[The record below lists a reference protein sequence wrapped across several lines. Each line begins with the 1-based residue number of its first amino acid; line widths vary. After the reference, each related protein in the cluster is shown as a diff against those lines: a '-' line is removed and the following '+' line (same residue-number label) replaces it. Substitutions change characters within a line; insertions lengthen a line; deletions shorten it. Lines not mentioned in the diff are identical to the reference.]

1 MADAVELATAYVA
14 LVPSAKG
21 IAGKLAEEMGGPA
34 EKAGLDAG
42 DKAGGGILSSFKN
55 KVGGGAL
62 SGIIAGVG
70 VAGLGAAALSIGT
83 SFDDAFDTIRTVTGK
98 SGVEL
103 NGLQES
109 MKNVFKSVP
118 TSAGEAGDAIAGL
131 NQKLG
136 LSGKPLEDL
145 AGQVLELSRI
155 TGTDLNGNIEA
166 VTGVFNNW
174 GISAEDQG
182 TKLDELFRASQA
194 TGVSV
199 TDLSNTMGQSGSVLR
214 QAGLSFEDSAALL
227 GTLQKNGVDAASV
240 MPSLSKAVAT
250 AAKEGKNATD
260 VLKGTFDAIRNAPD
274 DTSAAAAAMTTFGA
288 KAGPQLA
295 GLVRQGKLSFEE
307 LSASIAAG
315 GDTVM
320 TASAETQDFPEKFKV
335 AMNTAQVA
343 LQPLVTKILDL
354 VTALATNLA
363 PVIQFIADHFKIIG
377 PIIGAVAGAILA
389 YKIAT
394 TVAGAA
400 TKAWTVIQG
409 AFNLVMDANPIT
421 LVVLGIAALVAGVI
435 LAYKHFDGFRNLVD
449 TVAGAIKAFVT
460 GAIDFVI
467 EHWRLLVAILTGPIG
482 AAVILIIGHFD
493 TIKNAITGVVTW
505 VGTKIGEFIA
515 FFVALPGN
523 IISAIGDLASLLL
536 GKGIDLIQ
544 GLINGYLSLVGTV
557 TSFFTGLA
565 GQVIGWIGDAASW
578 LFSKGVD
585 VVQGFINGYLNIIG
599 QVTGFFTGLGGQIIG
614 LLAGAVGW
622 LVGIGEDVIRGLK
635 NGIVGFFEREVRGFI
650 NIGQWIKDSVGDLS
664 HLLVSVGEDIV
675 RGLRDGISGAWHWV
689 TDKVSELTKL
699 IPGPVRSILGIGS
712 PSKVFMALGQNVSE
726 GMQIGIEDGFTKVFS
741 SLNSAAT
748 QMTKTKF
755 AVNPSVGSI
764 LPDVASQ
771 TATATAGLSGATFNN
786 TFNQVGSDPSAISRE
801 ISWLALTQR

>member
-1 MADAVELATAYVA
+1 MADAIELATAYVA

-34 EKAGLDAG
+34 EQAGTEAG

-62 SGIIAGVG
+62 GGIIAGAG
-70 VAGLGAAALSIGT
+70 VVGLGAAALKIGS

-98 SGVEL
+98 SGEEL
-103 NGLQES
+103 DGLQES

-118 TSAGEAGDAIAGL
+118 TSAEDAGTAIAGL

-136 LSGKPLEDL
+136 ITGKPLEDL
-145 AGQVLELSRI
+145 SAQVLELSRI
-155 TGTDLNGNIEA
+155 TGTDLNGNVEA

-182 TKLDELFRASQA
+182 AKLDELFRASQA

-199 TDLSNTMGQSGSVLR
+199 TDLSNTMGQSGSILR

-250 AAKEGKNATD
+250 AAKDGKNATD
-260 VLKGTFDAIRNAPD
+260 VLKGTFDAIKNAPD
-274 DTSAAAAAMTTFGA
+274 DTTAAAAAMDTFGA

-320 TASAETQDFPEKFKV
+320 TASDETQDFPEKFKL

-343 LQPLVTKILDL
+343 LQPLITQILDL
-354 VTALATNLA
+354 VTTLATKLA
-363 PVIQFIADHFKIIG
+363 PIIAFVADHFKIIG
-377 PIIGAVAGAILA
+377 PIIGAVAAAIIA
-389 YKIAT
+389 YKVAT
-394 TVAGAA
+394 AVAGAA
-400 TKAWTVIQG
+400 TKAWTIIQA
-409 AFNLVMDANPIT
+409 AFNLVMDANPIV
-421 LVVLGIAALVAGVI
+421 LVVIGIAALVAAVI
-435 LAYKHFDGFRNLVD
+435 LAYNHFEGFRNLVN

-460 GAIDFVI
+460 GAIDFII
-467 EHWRLLVAILTGPIG
+467 EHWKLFVAILTGPLG
-482 AAVILIIGHFD
+482 AAVLLIITHFD
-493 TIKNAITGVVTW
+493 TIKNAITSVVTW

-523 IISAIGDLASLLL
+523 IISAIGDFAGLLI

-544 GLINGYLSLVGTV
+544 GLINGYLSMVGAV
-557 TSFFTGLA
+557 TGFFTGLA
-565 GQVIGWIGDAASW
+565 GQVLGWIGDAVSW
-578 LFSKGVD
+578 LFNKGID
-585 VVQGFINGYLNIIG
+585 VIQGFINGYLNILG
-599 QVTGFFTGLGGQIIG
+599 EVTGFFTGLAGRILGWIG
-614 LLAGAVGW
+614 SAVGW
-622 LVGIGEDVIRGLK
+622 LVDVGEDIIRGLK
-635 NGIVGFFEREVRGFI
+635 NGIVGFFEREVRGVI
-650 NIGQWIKDSVGDLS
+650 NIGQWIKDAVGNLS
-664 HLLVSVGEDIV
+664 NLLVNVGEDIV
-675 RGLRDGISGAWHWV
+675 RGLRDGISNAWHLV
-689 TDKVSELTKL
+689 TDKVESLTKL

-712 PSKVFMALGQNVSE
+712 PSKVFMALGENVSE
-726 GMQIGIEDGFTKVFS
+726 GLQIGIESGFTGVFS
-741 SLNSAAT
+741 SLESAAT

-755 AVNPSVGSI
+755 GVNPNVGSI
-764 LPDVASQ
+764 LPDVASLD
-771 TATATAGLSGATFNN
+771 ATATAGLSGAIFNN
-786 TFNQVGSDPSAISRE
+786 TFNQVGSDSSAITRE